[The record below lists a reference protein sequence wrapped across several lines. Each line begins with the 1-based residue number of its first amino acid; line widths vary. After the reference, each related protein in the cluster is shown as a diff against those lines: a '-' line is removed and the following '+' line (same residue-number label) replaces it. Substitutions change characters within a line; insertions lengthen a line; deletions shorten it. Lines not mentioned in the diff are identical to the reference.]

1 MSTQRVMSKEA
12 NGTWTNRGQAHR
24 HRNGGGWNVLLNNAP
39 KDWSVPLLMMDAG
52 GLAPGTP
59 LRVMVT
65 RPAVEG
71 GTDWFEVGRAWVSKA
86 GRAVIAQV
94 EVKLPADETKLVLL
108 PHRS

>member
-1 MSTQRVMSKEA
+1 
-12 NGTWTNRGQAHR
+12 
-24 HRNGGGWNVLLNNAP
+24 VLLSETP
-39 KDWSVPLLMMDAG
+39 RDWSVPLLVMGAD

-86 GRAVIAQV
+86 GRSVIAQV
-94 EVKLPADETKLVLL
+94 EVRLPADEVKLVLL
-108 PHRS
+108 PQRG